1 MQRFILLLTIILFT
15 SCEQKKTVEIAQ
27 IQQIDVQIGG
37 MTCEIGCAK
46 LIESKLAK
54 IEGVKE
60 ITVAFSD
67 SLGTISFDKN
77 LIDQH
82 QIVQALEDIAGGDL
96 YSVKSIATTPTVPSK

>member
-1 MQRFILLLTIILFT
+1 MQRFILLLTLILFT
-15 SCEQKKTVEIAQ
+15 SCEQRKSVENTS
-27 IQQIDVQIGG
+27 IQQINIEIGG

-67 SLGTISFDKN
+67 SLGTIIFDKN
-77 LIDQH
+77 LIDQS
-82 QIVQALEDIAGGDL
+82 QIVSALEDIAGGDL
-96 YSVKSIATTPTVPSK
+96 YTVKSIASTPIAPSE